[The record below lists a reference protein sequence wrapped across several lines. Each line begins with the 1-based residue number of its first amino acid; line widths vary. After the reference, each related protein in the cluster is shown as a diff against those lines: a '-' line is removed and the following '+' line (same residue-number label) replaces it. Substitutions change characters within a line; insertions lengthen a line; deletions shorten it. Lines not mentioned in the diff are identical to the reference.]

1 MTEIFKNISPQTRE
15 YAEVAWECALMFDN
29 PIDMAKFLNAVTNY
43 YMVTGTQ
50 EEVDFLRFYFNIQ
63 MEMMNK

>member
-1 MTEIFKNISPQTRE
+1 
-15 YAEVAWECALMFDN
+15 MFDN